1 LSRYFAYLVPSAPD
15 LLPDGAALNGFIV
28 KQVRE
33 IAQSEIRRWGTWRI
47 QKLIGKIRKVLH
59 MKDEGCPSNIPAQ
72 VYKEGKELGGR
83 QLIEVIEDE

>member
-1 LSRYFAYLVPSAPD
+1 MSRYCAYLVSFAPD
-15 LLPDGAALNGFIV
+15 LLSDGAALNGFFV

-59 MKDEGCPSNIPAQ
+59 MKEKGALQIYQPKYIKKERNLEEGS
-72 VYKEGKELGGR
+72 
-83 QLIEVIEDE
+83 